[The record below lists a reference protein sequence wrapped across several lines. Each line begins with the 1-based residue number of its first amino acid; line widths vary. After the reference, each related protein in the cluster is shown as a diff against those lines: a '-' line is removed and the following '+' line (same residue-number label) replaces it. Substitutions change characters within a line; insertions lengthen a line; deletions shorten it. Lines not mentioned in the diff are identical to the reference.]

1 MYDLLIKG
9 GRVIDPAQNI
19 DDKRDVAITGDKIAK
34 VAKDIPAKE
43 ARKVV
48 AAEGKVVTPGLIDV
62 HCHVY
67 DGIYIN
73 GAEPDAAG
81 VRQGV
86 TTVVDGGT
94 AGEATFGGFPRYVI
108 PAARTTVYCF
118 LNLSSTGLS
127 VQPELRDWTEINLD
141 AIAATIQSNRDIIKG
156 IKVRLVGTLIAG
168 EGVEVIRRAKETAKK
183 FGLPIMV
190 HIGDRWKQVSP
201 TLTQECLPLLEAGDI
216 LSHIYTAQPG
226 SALRPDGT
234 MMPELSEAME
244 RGVVLGI
251 SNGRTGSNFSFDV
264 ARKGI
269 AQGIL
274 PTTLS
279 TDVNRPSLTYS
290 VFGLTVTMSKFLALG
305 LDLVQVIAMSTI
317 NPARAIGEESRIGSL
332 KPGMNADVS
341 ILEVLSGTWKVQD
354 PEQPT
359 MAKLISP
366 VMTIKSGQEI
376 PASPLAQPERI
387 G

>member
-34 VAKDIPAKE
+34 VAKAIPAE
-43 ARKVV
+43 QTRRVV
-48 AAEGKVVTPGLIDV
+48 DAAGKVVTPGLIDV

-108 PAARTTVYCF
+108 PASRTTVFCF

-127 VQPELRDWTEINLD
+127 VQPELRDWKEINLA
-141 AIAATIQSNRDIIKG
+141 AIETTIQSNRDIIKG
-156 IKVRLVGTLIAG
+156 IKIRLVGSLIAA
-168 EGVEVIRRAKETAKK
+168 EGVEVVKRAKETVKK

-201 TLTQECLPLLEAGDI
+201 TLTQDFLPLMEPGDI

-234 MMPELSEAME
+234 MMPELREAME
-244 RGVVLGI
+244 RGVVLDI
-251 SNGRTGSNFSFDV
+251 SNGRTGSNFSFTV

-269 AQGIL
+269 TQGIL

-305 LDLVQVIAMSTI
+305 VDLVHVIEMSTI
-317 NPARAIGEESRIGSL
+317 NPARAIGEENRIGSL

-341 ILEVLSGTWKVQD
+341 ILEVLSGTWKLED

-366 VMTIKSGQEI
+366 VMTIKSGQAI
-376 PASPLAQPERI
+376 PAQPVAQPERI

>member
-9 GRVIDPAQNI
+9 GRVIDPGQNI

-244 RGVVLGI
+244 RGVVLDI

-366 VMTIKSGQEI
+366 VMTIKSGQEM

>member
-9 GRVIDPAQNI
+9 GTVIDPSQNI
-19 DDKRDVAITGDKIAK
+19 DDKRDVAIIGDKIAK

-168 EGVEVIRRAKETAKK
+168 EGVEVIRRAKEEAKK
-183 FGLPIMV
+183 FSLPIMV

-244 RGVVLGI
+244 RGVVLDI

-366 VMTIKSGQEI
+366 VMTIKSGWEI

>member
-9 GRVIDPAQNI
+9 GRVIDPAENI

-34 VAKDIPAKE
+34 VAGDIPAKE
-43 ARKVV
+43 ARRVV
-48 AAEGKVVTPGLIDV
+48 DAEGKVVTPGLIDV

-127 VQPELRDWTEINLD
+127 VQPELRDWKEINLD
-141 AIAATIQSNRDIIKG
+141 AIETTIQSNRDIIKG

-168 EGVEVIRRAKETAKK
+168 VGVEVIRRAKETAKK

-234 MMPELSEAME
+234 MMPELREAME
-244 RGVVLGI
+244 RGVVLDI
-251 SNGRTGSNFSFDV
+251 SNGRTGSNFSFNV

-366 VMTIKSGQEI
+366 VMTIKSGQAI

>member
-19 DDKRDVAITGDKIAK
+19 DDKRDVAITGDTIAK

-244 RGVVLGI
+244 RGVVLDI

-341 ILEVLSGTWKVQD
+341 ILEVLSGIWKVQD

-366 VMTIKSGQEI
+366 VMTIKSGQEM

>member
-9 GRVIDPAQNI
+9 ARVIDPGQNI
-19 DDKRDVAITGDKIAK
+19 DDKRDVAIIGDKIAK

-127 VQPELRDWTEINLD
+127 VQPELRDWKEINLD

-168 EGVEVIRRAKETAKK
+168 EGVEVIRRAKEAAKK
-183 FGLPIMV
+183 FSLPIMV

-244 RGVVLGI
+244 RGVVLDI

-341 ILEVLSGTWKVQD
+341 ILEVLSGIWKVQD

>member
-9 GRVIDPAQNI
+9 GTVIDPSQNI

-86 TTVVDGGT
+86 TTVVDGGA

-127 VQPELRDWTEINLD
+127 VQPELRDWKEINLD

-168 EGVEVIRRAKETAKK
+168 EGVEVIRRAKEAAKK
-183 FGLPIMV
+183 FSLPIMV
-190 HIGDRWKQVSP
+190 HIGGRWKQVSP

-244 RGVVLGI
+244 RGVVLDI

>member
-1 MYDLLIKG
+1 
-9 GRVIDPAQNI
+9 
-19 DDKRDVAITGDKIAK
+19 
-34 VAKDIPAKE
+34 
-43 ARKVV
+43 
-48 AAEGKVVTPGLIDV
+48 
-62 HCHVY
+62 
-67 DGIYIN
+67 
-73 GAEPDAAG
+73 
-81 VRQGV
+81 V

-168 EGVEVIRRAKETAKK
+168 EGVEVIRRAKEAAKK
-183 FGLPIMV
+183 FSLPIMV

-244 RGVVLGI
+244 RGVVLDI

>member
-9 GRVIDPAQNI
+9 GRVIDPAQSI
-19 DDKRDVAITGDKIAK
+19 DDKRDVALNGDKIAK
-34 VAKDIPAKE
+34 VAEDIPAKE

-48 AAEGKVVTPGLIDV
+48 DAAGKVVTPGLIDV

-94 AGEATFGGFPRYVI
+94 AGEATFGGFPRFII

-127 VQPELRDWTEINLD
+127 VQPELRDWQEINLG
-141 AIAATIQSNRDIIKG
+141 AIETTIQSHRDIVKG
-156 IKVRLVGTLIAG
+156 IKIRLVGALIAG
-168 EGVEVIRRAKETAKK
+168 VGVEVIRRAKETAKK

-190 HIGDRWKQVSP
+190 HIGDKWKQVSP

-226 SALRPDGT
+226 SPLLPDGT
-234 MMPELSEAME
+234 MMPELREAMA
-244 RGVVLGI
+244 RGVVLDI
-251 SNGRTGSNFSFDV
+251 SNGRTGSNFSFNV

-290 VFGLTVTMSKFLALG
+290 VFGLTVTMSKFLELG
-305 LDLVQVIAMSTI
+305 LDLGQVIAMSTI
-317 NPARAIGEESRIGSL
+317 NPARAIGEEKTIGSL

-341 ILEVLSGTWKVQD
+341 ILEVLSGTWKLED

-359 MAKLISP
+359 MARLISP
-366 VMTIKSGQEI
+366 IMTIKAGQAI

>member
-9 GRVIDPAQNI
+9 GTVIDPSQNI
-19 DDKRDVAITGDKIAK
+19 DDKRDVAIIGDKIAK

-127 VQPELRDWTEINLD
+127 VQPELRDWKEINLD

-168 EGVEVIRRAKETAKK
+168 EGVEVIRRAKEAAKK
-183 FGLPIMV
+183 FSLPIMV

-244 RGVVLGI
+244 RGVVLDI

-359 MAKLISP
+359 MAALISP
-366 VMTIKSGQEI
+366 VMTIKSGQTI